1 MYVSWK
7 IKGFFFELLCMKVGK
22 AAGERWKSMSEDVS
36 SAIFITMA
44 TCFWQH
50 TSICTDFGYQLIS
63 PLFFACVLVH
73 QYLVYWTFTICFND
87 FWILFL
93 TIFWKSTCAYYH
105 FRFPSKYLP
114 WSSVSSANH
123 RAMYISGHCTSKFS
137 VFKEGLLLINVIIS
151 SNAFIACLW
160 RKKLLT
166 RPKLKNGKLSTK
178 NKWRSTIRN
187 RWKNCIFVSFETAIC
202 LTCCCLT
209 LFYFTVHRKVLL
221 KMAWRVMKRMRR
233 WMA

>member
-1 MYVSWK
+1 MTFE
-7 IKGFFFELLCMKVGK
+7 FFFLLF
-22 AAGERWKSMSEDVS
+22 SESLHVHII
-36 SAIFITMA
+36 IFA
-44 TCFWQH
+44 FLLN
-50 TSICTDFGYQLIS
+50 ICHD
-63 PLFFACVLVH
+63 
-73 QYLVYWTFTICFND
+73 
-87 FWILFL
+87 
-93 TIFWKSTCAYYH
+93 
-105 FRFPSKYLP
+105 R
-114 WSSVSSANH
+114 SSVSSANH

-209 LFYFTVHRKVLL
+209 FFYFTIHRKVLL

-233 WMA
+233 WMAKR